1 MATFR
6 DATAPGS
13 YLALSHGTGDY
24 RLSETGRAAEIYQ
37 NTQTPGTFRSRAH
50 ITSFFAGYD
59 LVEPGLIDVI
69 YWRPDPEATD
79 LSDPLDRDVARY
91 SLLGGV
97 GRKP

>member
-1 MATFR
+1 MWMSGLSC
-6 DATAPGS
+6 APVLRHS
-13 YLALSHGTGDY
+13 
-24 RLSETGRAAEIYQ
+24 
-37 NTQTPGTFRSRAH
+37 
-50 ITSFFAGYD
+50 YD